1 MSARKAIAFIAS
13 FAALYGGLIFVGLAL
28 TGAGHG
34 SDYFG
39 AALLAPFS
47 AFGDGLWVLF
57 AGLTLWVLVPLLVA
71 MRRFTW
77 CRFAAATILVA
88 HYLGVLFV
96 SLGRQDWYYVGQV
109 WRATWVVVVVL
120 AGAYFASQGFMW
132 SLIARRHYGA

>member
-1 MSARKAIAFIAS
+1 MSARKAIALIAGVGA
-13 FAALYGGLIFVGLAL
+13 FYGGLVFVSLTL

-57 AGLTLWVLVPLLVA
+57 AGLTLWVLVPLLIA

-77 CRFAAATILVA
+77 CRFAAAATLVA
-88 HYLGVLFV
+88 HYIGVLVV
-96 SLGRQDWYYVGQV
+96 SLQREDWYYVGQV
-109 WRATWVVVVVL
+109 WRAAWVVVVL
-120 AGAYFASQGFMW
+120 LGGAYLASQGFMW
-132 SLIARRHYGA
+132 NLITRRQHGA